1 MDCWQRAGAAA
12 ELPLRGTADRPLGL
26 PSKAAA
32 AHGTGSDARAAGP
45 PVTSMRHRIS
55 ALCSGL
61 GVVNLHLHGPSG
73 RRRAHIV
80 PTAVY
85 SAAAGSLGRAGG
97 PRSSATI
104 GLDTIP
110 SQSRRLVMISTR
122 NTGRR
127 VAIYAT
133 CMRCVPRAA
142 CEVSQL
148 APRGDEMPRLRRVAA
163 RATGSAARP
172 KVRGVSSMR
181 DRHWG
186 IRTGCGV
193 ANVYLHAPARSRR
206 GGYAIWRH
214 WAAALPDRG
223 FWPRDGGRE
232 TAARSRGAPARGCAR
247 RAWVVARAC
256 AGWG

>member
-1 MDCWQRAGAAA
+1 M
-12 ELPLRGTADRPLGL
+12 
-26 PSKAAA
+26 
-32 AHGTGSDARAAGP
+32 
-45 PVTSMRHRIS
+45 
-55 ALCSGL
+55 
-61 GVVNLHLHGPSG
+61 
-73 RRRAHIV
+73 

-110 SQSRRLVMISTR
+110 SQSVRLVIRSAR

-127 VAIYAT
+127 AAIYAT

-148 APRGDEMPRLRRVAA
+148 APRGDEMPRLGLVAA

-172 KVRGVSSMR
+172 EVCGVAAMR
-181 DRHWG
+181 HMLEG

-193 ANVYLHAPARSRR
+193 ANVYLHALARSRNSR
-206 GGYAIWRH
+206 YAI
-214 WAAALPDRG
+214 
-223 FWPRDGGRE
+223 
-232 TAARSRGAPARGCAR
+232 
-247 RAWVVARAC
+247 
-256 AGWG
+256 